1 MKFWTIACC
10 GLLVVGS
17 ANAAAAGP
25 DERGTGLRPLL
36 QDQRS
41 RPGPQ
46 RGADRAAPQ
55 RDARGTDQDE
65 RGRMSPEERRQL
77 RRDIQD
83 AGKDIYRPSRH
94 GRGDGRRSG
103 GR

>member
-1 MKFWTIACC
+1 MKFWAIVCC
-10 GLLVVGS
+10 GLIVIGS
-17 ANAAAAGP
+17 ANAAAAGQN
-25 DERGTGLRPLL
+25 ERGTGLRPLL

-55 RDARGTDQDE
+55 RDTQGADE
-65 RGRMSPEERRQL
+65 NDRGRMSPEERQQL
-77 RRDIQD
+77 RRDIQN
-83 AGKDIYRPSRH
+83 AGKDIYRPSRQ

-103 GR
+103 RR